1 MPVKGE
7 GPQGGYTHGALS
19 LLSISCAV
27 HLNPRILFLI
37 AVLRET
43 IRGVTTAHTSQTVLF
58 SETGSF
64 LNGKAKLTWGTIITQ
79 AEADGWTHEIAAEV
93 RSVPSLAANNDRTN
107 SP

>member
-7 GPQGGYTHGALS
+7 GPQRRYTHGALS

-43 IRGVTTAHTSQTVLF
+43 ISYISYLRGVTTGHTSQTFFRNWLI
-58 SETGSF
+58 SEWES
-64 LNGKAKLTWGTIITQ
+64 
-79 AEADGWTHEIAAEV
+79 
-93 RSVPSLAANNDRTN
+93 
-107 SP
+107 